1 MPKDKIT
8 LERMGHIMKAVFS
21 EIANQGGEARVKDIV
36 PLVEAKLNLTE
47 YEKEVYEK
55 SGYVRWVANLHFYSI
70 ESVKAG
76 YITKSGGKW
85 TLTDAG
91 RKALKLSDL
100 EFIRS
105 AKGKYLAWKAQQDED
120 GENGDFAENTELI
133 VRQASYEQAQER
145 AREEIESHIA
155 ELSPYDFQELV
166 SELLQA
172 MGYHV
177 PYVAPPG
184 PDGGIDI
191 IAYNDPLGTTTP
203 RIKVQVKHRPTTKVT
218 VKEIREI
225 RGRLNPNQD
234 KAIFFSSGGFAGPA
248 EKEARFST
256 EQIELLDLE
265 RTIELW
271 CQYYD
276 RVSDQGRKLL
286 PIVKL
291 FFLAP
296 TQE

>member
-1 MPKDKIT
+1 MSQDKIT
-8 LERMGHIMKAVFS
+8 IKRMGQIMKAVFA
-21 EIANQGGEARVKDIV
+21 EIDAQGGEARLRDII
-36 PLVEAKLNLTE
+36 PIVEPKLALNE
-47 YEKEVYEK
+47 YEKETYQK

-76 YITKSGGKW
+76 YITKSAGKW

-91 RKALKLSDL
+91 RKALKLSDK
-100 EFIRS
+100 EFIRT
-105 AKGKYLAWKAQQDED
+105 AKGKYDAWKAKQASEADNGTLPED
-120 GENGDFAENTELI
+120 TDMI

-145 AREEIESHIA
+145 AREELESHIA

-177 PYVAPPG
+177 SFVAPPG

-203 RIKVQVKHRPTTKVT
+203 RIKVQVKHRPNTKVT

-225 RGRLNPNQD
+225 RGLLNPTQD
-234 KAIFFSSGGFAGPA
+234 KAIFFSSGGFAAPA
-248 EKEARFST
+248 EKEARFAI
-256 EQIELLDLE
+256 EQIELVGLE
-265 RTIELW
+265 QTINLW
-271 CQYYD
+271 CKYYCNI
-276 RVSDQGRKLL
+276 SDQGKKLL
-286 PIVKL
+286 PIVKI
-291 FFLAP
+291 FFLSP
-296 TQE
+296 TQQ